1 MRLAAARSSA
11 PAVQS
16 VVVSADRESGCQ
28 AECLGDACPDRQA
41 DDQKDPL
48 PACRAAAAADRV
60 PAYRASPRHRPSSV
74 RKTCASY
81 SCCAF
86 PAVHRFFHIGIV
98 TSLYPT
104 CRVVK
109 SVVGRAATCRV
120 DSCGFCTALLCV
132 DGPFDARVNPGEF
145 GQCGMRSRVRPLY
158 AVRRPPA
165 LTKSAHQVTLR
176 APGSSAQTKPRV
188 ILVAAP
194 LIIIPYT
201 RLCPRRIRR
210 KQHER
215 GGGIHTL
222 RVCRIHLSTITTRS
236 IPGQSDKG
244 DPPASPSG
252 ETRLLAGPYPPS
264 HTMALT
270 PPSRWHRNV
279 PRWRSDQPL

>member
-120 DSCGFCTALLCV
+120 DSCGFCTVRHCHV
-132 DGPFDARVNPGEF
+132 WIS
-145 GQCGMRSRVRPLY
+145 RSRSIRSAWRPLSRPMQGSKSGAAPEQTVSLVNVGCHAGVTCPALY

-165 LTKSAHQVTLR
+165 LTKRHSPRPDRPALTKSGSAPPRRHRSVR
-176 APGSSAQTKPRV
+176 PSHAAPGSSTGLRARQSARGRRPAKPRQ
-188 ILVAAP
+188 LFW
-194 LIIIPYT
+194 L
-201 RLCPRRIRR
+201 RPR
-210 KQHER
+210 
-215 GGGIHTL
+215 
-222 RVCRIHLSTITTRS
+222 
-236 IPGQSDKG
+236 
-244 DPPASPSG
+244 
-252 ETRLLAGPYPPS
+252 
-264 HTMALT
+264 
-270 PPSRWHRNV
+270 
-279 PRWRSDQPL
+279 